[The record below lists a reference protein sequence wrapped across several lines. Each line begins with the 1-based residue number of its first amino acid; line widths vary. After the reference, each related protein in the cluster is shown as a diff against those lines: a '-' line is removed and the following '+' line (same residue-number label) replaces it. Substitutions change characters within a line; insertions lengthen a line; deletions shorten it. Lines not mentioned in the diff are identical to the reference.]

1 MARIHF
7 SDGTKTRFAR
17 LAVLLSAGDI
27 DPELA
32 ASLGRALVEILAA
45 HTPPAPPDA
54 PAAPEVTCETWRAAW
69 AVTMRR
75 SARLSSVERA
85 WLAGLER
92 CSALSEP
99 ELAVLAAMCARARLL
114 GLPFAEAAR

>member
-85 WLAGLER
+85 WLAGL
-92 CSALSEP
+92 
-99 ELAVLAAMCARARLL
+99 
-114 GLPFAEAAR
+114 